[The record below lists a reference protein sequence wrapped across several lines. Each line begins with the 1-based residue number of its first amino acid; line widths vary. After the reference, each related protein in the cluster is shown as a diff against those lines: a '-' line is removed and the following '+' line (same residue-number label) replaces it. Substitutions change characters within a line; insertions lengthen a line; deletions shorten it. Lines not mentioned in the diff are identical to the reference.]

1 MFCLLSYEENER
13 KVKMQIEIEKLS
25 IDFECMKC
33 GAVETQVSLGE
44 VIETG
49 SPMCTKC
56 EEEMEYVC
64 AHLEQMEGISG

>member
-1 MFCLLSYEENER
+1 
-13 KVKMQIEIEKLS
+13 MQIEIEKLS

-44 VIETG
+44 ILETG
-49 SPMCTKC
+49 VPICVPCHK
-56 EEEMEYVC
+56 EMESVC